1 MLALLPLLVSVL
13 LHNHKVSIGSPAHS
27 CQLAHGTPIRYTC
40 RFFTGIDVS
49 VRHLTFVERVA
60 FSKHK
65 LSLSLPADDNTIGR
79 LLLILDVG
87 ANAGLNKDEV
97 LLAIGSVSS

>member
-1 MLALLPLLVSVL
+1 MQYHTASYKIHFKTVPHKLQLV
-13 LHNHKVSIGSPAHS
+13 
-27 CQLAHGTPIRYTC
+27 TPRSQSRR

-65 LSLSLPADDNTIGR
+65 LSLSLPADNNTIGR

>member
-1 MLALLPLLVSVL
+1 MERQFVTRVVSLLELMLLYMHCFCCVRDCRVVSV
-13 LHNHKVSIGSPAHS
+13 
-27 CQLAHGTPIRYTC
+27 C
-40 RFFTGIDVS
+40 
-49 VRHLTFVERVA
+49 HLTFVERVA
-60 FSKHK
+60 SSKHK